1 MGSKI
6 VECKGEDNYID
17 NYDAHNKVYK
27 EVKDKI
33 MKDKFIKVTKEKD
46 FDINIVMSSYI
57 KR

>member
-6 VECKGEDNYID
+6 VECKGIDSYID
-17 NYDAHNKVYK
+17 EYDVHDKVYK